1 MLTYTMLYALK
12 YSIIY
17 FSLTCQEK
25 QTHETRNIK
34 HIYYVLYFSLDIMKV
49 VMKNEKTVTFTS
61 FFMCHNIKIREN
73 VMNRFC
79 EIFVFLNFWIQ
90 KQHTR

>member
-1 MLTYTMLYALK
+1 
-12 YSIIY
+12 
-17 FSLTCQEK
+17 
-25 QTHETRNIK
+25 
-34 HIYYVLYFSLDIMKV
+34 MKV